1 MTETAAAAIRKI
13 NPTADIIT
21 EHYTKKSDEWWRS
34 LLSLPTRRIE
44 AEGSDEDSI
53 SFSQLTLNNAYLN
66 NPGELVALLEDC
78 LHGDMGLI
86 ARAKGTIPA
95 GSETLR
101 FDLEKEKLLK
111 RLGALFDAKKVS
123 LTRAY
128 VNRHQESQLP

>member
-1 MTETAAAAIRKI
+1 MHLPIFRK
-13 NPTADIIT
+13 
-21 EHYTKKSDEWWRS
+21 
-34 LLSLPTRRIE
+34 LLPLPTRRIE

-101 FDLEKEKLLK
+101 FDLADGLYSISGSPETTNQCVFIGLDLEKEKLLK